1 MGSVEALWAN
11 EILPSRGG
19 WRGTGIQGVEGP
31 LIMAKRGMEQKEMS
45 LFLSLSLSLFVQ
57 EASNMRDEMGVW

>member
-1 MGSVEALWAN
+1 VGSVEALWAN

-45 LFLSLSLSLFVQ
+45 LFLSLSLFVQ
-57 EASNMRDEMGVW
+57 EASNMRDEMGVQ

>member
-1 MGSVEALWAN
+1 
-11 EILPSRGG
+11 
-19 WRGTGIQGVEGP
+19 
-31 LIMAKRGMEQKEMS
+31 MAKRGMEQKEMS